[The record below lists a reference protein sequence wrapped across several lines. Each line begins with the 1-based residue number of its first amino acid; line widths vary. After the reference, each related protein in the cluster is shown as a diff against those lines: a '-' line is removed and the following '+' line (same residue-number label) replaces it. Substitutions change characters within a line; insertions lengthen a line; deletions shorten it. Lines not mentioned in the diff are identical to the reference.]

1 MKKIVKAIMFGLA
14 VLGAT
19 SAFAAPKAKSLILA
33 TKFLD
38 SEETAM
44 SLRKVE
50 KAINERG
57 KSCNLSIK
65 MYPGLTYA
73 KAADCMEQITQGA
86 NVISCDG
93 INFIA
98 EYVPDYDA
106 VTGPFLY
113 ADMAEYLAMTKTKL
127 VKDLNAKAAKQGI
140 HVLSLDYVF
149 GFRSMMT
156 NKVIAKPAD
165 MKGLKIR
172 VPESKVYAYTL
183 EALGATPIAMPYVDT
198 YSAIQQKVI
207 DGVEGSISTYWGT
220 KQYENVKNYSL
231 TNHILGVSGIAMSES
246 YWKKLSKEQQ
256 QILAEEFE
264 KGAKDLY
271 DVTMAKEGEM
281 MEQLK
286 AVGVKVNT
294 VDTPAF
300 STACASVYSKKNFPK
315 WSEGIF
321 DKIQAELKVIRSK
334 K

>member
-1 MKKIVKAIMFGLA
+1 
-14 VLGAT
+14 
-19 SAFAAPKAKSLILA
+19 
-33 TKFLD
+33 
-38 SEETAM
+38 
-44 SLRKVE
+44 
-50 KAINERG
+50 
-57 KSCNLSIK
+57 

-106 VTGPFLY
+106 VTGPMLY
-113 ADMAEYLAMTKTKL
+113 ANMAEYLAMTKTKL
-127 VKDLNAKAAKQGI
+127 VQDLNVKAAKQGI
-140 HVLSLDYVF
+140 HILSLDYVF

-183 EALGATPIAMPYVDT
+183 EALGATPIAMPYTET

-231 TNHILGVSGIAMSES
+231 TNHILAVSGIAMSES
-246 YWKKLSKEQQ
+246 YWKKLTKEQQ
-256 QILAEEFE
+256 QILTEEFA

-281 MEQLK
+281 LK
-286 AVGVKVNT
+286 KLEGVGVKVNT

-300 STACASVYSKKNFPK
+300 SKACAPVYDKFPK
-315 WSEGIF
+315 WTPGIF
-321 DKIQAELKVIRSK
+321 DKIQAELTKIRAK
-334 K
+334 

>member
-1 MKKIVKAIMFGLA
+1 MKKFVKSIVTGLLILSVA
-14 VLGAT
+14 GL
-19 SAFAAPKAKSLILA
+19 AFAAPKKKSLILA

-44 SLRKVE
+44 SLRRVE
-50 KAINERG
+50 AAINERG
-57 KSCNLSIK
+57 KAVNLEIK

-127 VKDLNAKAAKQGI
+127 VQDLNAKAAKKGI

-156 NKVIAKPAD
+156 NKVISEPAD

-172 VPESKVYAYTL
+172 VPESTVYSYTL
-183 EALGATPIAMPYVDT
+183 DALGATPIAMPYPDT

-231 TNHILGVSGIAMSES
+231 TNHILAVSGIAMSES
-246 YWKKLSKEQQ
+246 YWKGLTKEQQ
-256 QILAEEFE
+256 QIIAEEF
-264 KGAKDLY
+264 KNGADDLY
-271 DVTMAKEGEM
+271 KNTLAQESAM
-281 MEQLK
+281 LK
-286 AVGVKVNT
+286 KLEAVGVKVNK

-300 STACASVYSKKNFPK
+300 SAACKPVYSRFPK
-315 WSEGIF
+315 WTPGIF
-321 DKIQAELKVIRSK
+321 DQIQAELAKIRAK
-334 K
+334 KQ